1 MRKKTVWSVC
11 IFVSVFLCCIL
22 YFRPISLSDKD
33 FENSSTLVQINHFD
47 IQNGEPC
54 INTENYGT
62 ITAAQKEDLLR
73 LIQEY
78 SYRRTLKTYVSDG
91 AMVDLGDTVSYLYLY
106 DKDTLVKS
114 IFVSDS
120 GQVSVNDRLY
130 QMKNAEQFNERLE
143 DIFK

>member
-1 MRKKTVWSVC
+1 MRKKTMWSVC
-11 IFVSVFLCCIL
+11 IFITVFLCCIL
-22 YFRPISLSDKD
+22 YFRPISLSDKPPG
-33 FENSSTLVQINHFD
+33 NSSILVQINHFD
-47 IQNGEPC
+47 IQNGKPC
-54 INTENYGT
+54 INTENYGI
-62 ITAAQKEDLLR
+62 ITASQKEDLLR

-91 AMVDLGDTVSYLYLY
+91 AMEDLGDTVSYLYLY

-120 GQVSVNDRLY
+120 EQVSVNDKLY

-143 DIFK
+143 DILK